1 MYTEKVMEHFASPH
15 NYGRMENP
23 DGIGKV
29 GNVVCLPPNQKIHIN
44 NDIIEIHRIS
54 KKDRALSHEG
64 RYECITKAVRRD
76 YNGNLTLIK
85 NKLGTI
91 MLTPEHLVLAIKIP
105 KGDNFL
111 RTRYRKKL
119 TSAWYHAYQLKKGD
133 VALYPI
139 LKAEKNVQYIEIDI
153 PKPKWDF
160 KSKELPEKIPV
171 NSDLLRLFG
180 YFLAEGNIQD
190 KPSSTFISFTLN
202 IKEKDIVA
210 DITKI
215 SKKLFGLDAVVR
227 EIPKRKTA
235 VVTLYSA
242 KLARFFKKLFGN
254 GAANKAIPDFI
265 MNLPVEKQKS
275 LIYGLWKG
283 DGYVNLNR
291 DGARAGYSTIS
302 YNLAQQVKIL
312 LLRQKI
318 APSIYKEPEKKVR
331 SVKHK
336 RAYRIHVGQRDSL
349 IRLCSILNIKYK
361 PKSYPS
367 EKAWFDDNYLYMSIT
382 GIATQPYAGKV
393 YNLEVQDVHSFTSE
407 AFALHNCGDVMWLY
421 IKVGKNEKREE
432 IIKDIKF
439 ETFGC
444 VAAIATS
451 SVITDLAKGKT
462 LEEAYKIDKREI
474 VNSLGGLPPIKLH
487 CSVLASDALVEAIY
501 DYYSKNKRQIPKELQ
516 EKHERIQKEK
526 EFVEEKYGNWVKAEE
541 KVHEEGKMNAKV
553 K

>member
-331 SVKHK
+331 GVKHK